1 MMKLVT
7 RIIRGISYLGL
18 VLIFGFIFYRGFQDL
33 AFNVQ
38 QLYKNSQYQGTT
50 EGQIT
55 ALQNR
60 RYYYYGGIV
69 YYPGIAFTVG
79 DKTYTFWSYSSF
91 DPNPSAFPLGGHVV
105 VKYDTNLIIFHDI
118 DYSAFS
124 RLFTISCVI
133 VICIIIISINFI
145 KIWFQPFKGEGLSII

>member
-1 MMKLVT
+1 MKLVT
-7 RIIRGISYLGL
+7 RIIWGISYLGL

-105 VKYDTNLIIFHDI
+105 GKYDTKDPNKAEINEALKGLWWGIIKDIMGLLFSIWILYKTFRILIK
-118 DYSAFS
+118 
-124 RLFTISCVI
+124 
-133 VICIIIISINFI
+133 
-145 KIWFQPFKGEGLSII
+145 KIWQK